1 MGEDE
6 QRDEKR
12 RELARY
18 RHKVAEL
25 EAELDEEDRAGF
37 GDDRDAMESYESLL
51 AAERIGSMAN
61 VARAIAHEINNP
73 LATCMGYLRRALTM
87 AEQRHDGELTDVL
100 ERLWRGA
107 FRIKSIVGE
116 LQLLSEEVVGETEKL
131 DLVTIVERVSTL
143 IPPEMRAGIDYQLES
158 VRVLVDRPRL
168 YQIVYNMIMAHIL
181 ATDHHISE
189 NTEEE
194 VHRGVN
200 IRSGPT
206 EDGRAELEIQGDAPP
221 RMGTRT
227 DLLAALRGEQS
238 PSTLPL
244 RLAQRLAEE
253 AGGEWHERP
262 LGDRY
267 CTRVIFDQV

>member
-6 QRDEKR
+6 QWDEKR
-12 RELARY
+12 RQLARY

-25 EAELDEEDRAGF
+25 EAELDEQGQSGFEDDPDGV
-37 GDDRDAMESYESLL
+37 ESCESLL

-73 LATCMGYLRRALTM
+73 LATCLGYLRRALTM
-87 AEQRHDGELTDVL
+87 AEQCRDSELTDVL

-131 DLVTIVERVSTL
+131 DLVAIVERVSTL
-143 IPPEMRAGIDYQLES
+143 IPPEMRAGINYRLES

-168 YQIVYNMIMAHIL
+168 YQLVYNMIMAHLL
-181 ATDHHISE
+181 ATNHHVNDGPE
-189 NTEEE
+189 GQG
-194 VHRGVN
+194 HRGVD

-206 EDGRAELEIQGDAPP
+206 DDGRAQLEIQGDAPP

-227 DLLAALRGEQS
+227 DLLAALRGKHS

-253 AGGEWHERP
+253 VGAEWDERP
-262 LGDRY
+262 VGDRY
-267 CTRVIFDQV
+267 STRVIFDQV